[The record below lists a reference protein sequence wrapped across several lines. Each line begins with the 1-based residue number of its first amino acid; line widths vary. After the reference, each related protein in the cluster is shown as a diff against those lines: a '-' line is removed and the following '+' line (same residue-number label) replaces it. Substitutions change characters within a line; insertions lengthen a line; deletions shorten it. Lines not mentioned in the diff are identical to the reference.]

1 VNYFLTKL
9 NNKKIKSKFK
19 AMKFIL
25 PYRKAHSSVK
35 RAKKSPTISR
45 TFSEYKPKYNFRD
58 KKSYCCYKHKLWN
71 KKPIIQSLIIL
82 F

>member
-1 VNYFLTKL
+1 MKYILIYVNTR
-9 NNKKIKSKFK
+9 SG
-19 AMKFIL
+19 A
-25 PYRKAHSSVK
+25 AG
-35 RAKKSPTISR
+35 AKKSPTISR

-82 F
+82 FYPATK